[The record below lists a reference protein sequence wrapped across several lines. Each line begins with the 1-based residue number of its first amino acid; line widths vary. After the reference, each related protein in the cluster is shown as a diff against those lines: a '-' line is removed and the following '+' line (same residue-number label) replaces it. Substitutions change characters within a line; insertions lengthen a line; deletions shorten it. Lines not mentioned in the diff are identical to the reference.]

1 MSWVVCLD
9 CLHSKRLEFN
19 IKMRMIRAGLLLA
32 LLLAAPLGR
41 ADWINLTG
49 SETAPNIAEI
59 YVMDDH
65 VRLVFEVYI
74 GDLEKFTELVPD
86 AKVYRTGAGC
96 VVVRGGR
103 GSSIVGRAHAHF
115 LQRALQVRD
124 RNR

>member
-1 MSWVVCLD
+1 
-9 CLHSKRLEFN
+9 
-19 IKMRMIRAGLLLA
+19 MRFTRAALLLA
-32 LLLAAPLGR
+32 LLLTAPLGR

-86 AKVYRTGAGC
+86 AWLTEVDAKRLSLEARMQTFASERFKFGTIMVTVTLINSEMRQL
-96 VVVRGGR
+96 R
-103 GSSIVGRAHAHF
+103 
-115 LQRALQVRD
+115 
-124 RNR
+124 

>member
-1 MSWVVCLD
+1 MYKFR
-9 CLHSKRLEFN
+9 H
-19 IKMRMIRAGLLLA
+19 LLA
-32 LLLAAPLGR
+32 LALFIYAQCSM

-86 AKVYRTGAGC
+86 AWLSETDVRVACDARPHLGIGGGVYSFHLPSVTNFDGSFWSERGA
-96 VVVRGGR
+96 
-103 GSSIVGRAHAHF
+103 
-115 LQRALQVRD
+115 LT
-124 RNR
+124 